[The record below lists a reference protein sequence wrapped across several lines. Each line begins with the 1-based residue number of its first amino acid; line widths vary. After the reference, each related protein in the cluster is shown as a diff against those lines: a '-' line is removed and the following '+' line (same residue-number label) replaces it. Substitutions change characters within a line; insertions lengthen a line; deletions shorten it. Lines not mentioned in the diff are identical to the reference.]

1 MILESDPT
9 LVREVKPE
17 DLTSV
22 AKACRKGNVS
32 HRQGQ
37 GGFIY
42 PGKYAFN
49 LLKPNGRYMYQPL

>member
-17 DLTSV
+17 DLTAV

-42 PGKYAFN
+42 PGKYAFKHVIGIYIN
-49 LLKPNGRYMYQPL
+49 SSSD

>member
-1 MILESDPT
+1 MIQESDPT
-9 LVREVKPE
+9 LVRELNPT
-17 DLTSV
+17 DLIAV

-42 PGKYAFN
+42 PGKYTLN
-49 LLKPNGRYMYQPL
+49 SILRL